1 MNFTFGI
8 VTSGTNDIFINQI
21 IDSIQLMNIPN
32 YEIIIVGNSLV
43 KRKNV
48 RIINFDELIKTGWI
62 TKKKNIITTE
72 AAFDNIVYMHDYI
85 VFDINWYNEFL
96 KFGDFKICMNQIL
109 NFDGTRYRDWT
120 LWPGNPI
127 WPSNIKINN
136 KECLLPYN
144 ITNLTKHM
152 YISGAY
158 WVAKKNV
165 MENFPLNEN
174 LCWGQGEDVEWSFR
188 VREVYDFSINHKS
201 IVKLLKQKRT
211 IFSLNKDIK

>member
-109 NFDGTRYRDWT
+109 NFDGTA
-120 LWPGNPI
+120 
-127 WPSNIKINN
+127 
-136 KECLLPYN
+136 
-144 ITNLTKHM
+144 
-152 YISGAY
+152 IS
-158 WVAKKNV
+158 
-165 MENFPLNEN
+165 
-174 LCWGQGEDVEWSFR
+174 
-188 VREVYDFSINHKS
+188 
-201 IVKLLKQKRT
+201 
-211 IFSLNKDIK
+211 